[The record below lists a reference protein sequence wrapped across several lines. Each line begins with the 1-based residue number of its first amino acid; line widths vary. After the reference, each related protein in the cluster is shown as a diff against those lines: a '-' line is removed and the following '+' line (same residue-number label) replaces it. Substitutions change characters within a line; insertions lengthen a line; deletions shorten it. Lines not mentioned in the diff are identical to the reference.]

1 MNLAITIVAVLM
13 VSDASFTLLNLN
25 KVESLLKR
33 YFPNMD
39 IKKLA
44 VLEGVVGLVILLLK
58 ISTGTLS

>member
-1 MNLAITIVAVLM
+1 MNLAITVVAVLM